1 MRIRELDETTEN
13 TIEDKK
19 SEAHSAKPYTVI
31 ARRSSHQS
39 NSHNN
44 AHNSAKLES
53 PFRLDFYSNIKY
65 SNDGAIR
72 IEYWTT
78 QVVCMWN
85 KKCTHRESRDR
96 MWTNSFSS
104 LFGHHTQYNA
114 DYYVLVVYLL
124 LVSFQILCPSIFL
137 PFLHR
142 RSLLGV
148 FFFFSLSRR
157 PNWFLL
163 WTSKQ
168 AAIWVYPIDFCM
180 FASCISAAHTFLH
193 VSIWKIKITNPFMD
207 GVRDVCTI
215 CLIILLESFACEMW
229 GQKLKIIHDRLYWWH
244 SISMA
249 VFMSCGYG
257 NEWQW
262 NTSSAHNNGGCIFF
276 FLFCFLS

>member
-31 ARRSSHQS
+31 ARRNSHQS

-124 LVSFQILCPSIFL
+124 LVSFPILCPSIFL

-148 FFFFSLSRR
+148 FFFFFIISSPQLIFALNVQTSGDMGLPYR
-157 PNWFLL
+157 FL
-163 WTSKQ
+163 
-168 AAIWVYPIDFCM
+168 Y
-180 FASCISAAHTFLH
+180 
-193 VSIWKIKITNPFMD
+193 
-207 GVRDVCTI
+207 VRIVHIGGTHF
-215 CLIILLESFACEMW
+215 FACLD
-229 GQKLKIIHDRLYWWH
+229 LKNKNNKSIHGWCTWCMYNLLNHFAGKFCVRNVRTEIENNTR
-244 SISMA
+244 SIVLMA
-249 VFMSCGYG
+249 FDFDGRFHVV
-257 NEWQW
+257 W
-262 NTSSAHNNGGCIFF
+262 
-276 FLFCFLS
+276 LR